1 MMLRWIR
8 SVSLVLAAIAALP
21 LVLSDRA
28 SVRLGALAQDE
39 PAQPRP
45 KVLNAGNGGA
55 SVQAIDE
62 EYNRQLL
69 ELEKQRLAKLAQL
82 AAQQPQKDS
91 QETYELLFRLAISN
105 NLFRE
110 AEPVAQQVIKSG
122 TAAPLVGILAQTIDI
137 IASADRGNFDESL
150 AELRRVIE
158 SQSEH
163 GRPAQGAP
171 AAIDTRALLSIC
183 EAYYQRLLQGDRFDV
198 ARSAFQF
205 VLKQSENPSVKGY
218 CAARLNQLDMIGKPA
233 PAILGTD
240 LSGKPV
246 DLAAAK
252 GDVVLVVF
260 WASWCMPSSTEI
272 AWLDKAYTDYQ
283 ALGFRILGINLDT
296 LQKDGPKLETIMPN
310 IKRFLIDHNVR
321 WPNLVNGTGAQDYAA
336 AYGVAEIPTNV
347 LIGRDGNVLHLDLSR
362 KNLEAVVAR
371 AVRR

>member
-8 SVSLVLAAIAALP
+8 SISLILAASAALP
-21 LVLSDRA
+21 LLLRDRA
-28 SVRLGALAQDE
+28 SMRLGALAQDE
-39 PAQPRP
+39 PAQPKP
-45 KVLNAGNGGA
+45 KVVTAGNGGA

-82 AAQQPQKDS
+82 AAQQPQKNA

-150 AELRRVIE
+150 SELRRVIE
-158 SQSEH
+158 SQSDH

-171 AAIDTRALLSIC
+171 AVIDTRALLSIC

-198 ARSAFQF
+198 ARTAFQF
-205 VLKQSENPSVKGY
+205 VLKQSDNPSVKGY

-233 PAILGTD
+233 PAIQGTD

-246 DLAAAK
+246 DLAALK

-260 WASWCMPSSTEI
+260 WASWCLPSSTEI

-283 ALGFRILGINLDT
+283 SLGFRILGINLDT

-321 WPNLVNGTGAQDYAA
+321 WPNLVNGAGAQDHAA

-347 LIGRDGNVLHLDLSR
+347 LIGRDGNVIHLDLSR

-371 AVRR
+371 AVKR

>member
-1 MMLRWIR
+1 M
-8 SVSLVLAAIAALP
+8 
-21 LVLSDRA
+21 
-28 SVRLGALAQDE
+28 RLGALAQDE
-39 PAQPRP
+39 PAQPKP
-45 KVLNAGNGGA
+45 KVLNAGNGRA

-69 ELEKQRLAKLAQL
+69 ELEKQRLAKLAGL
-82 AAQQPQKDS
+82 AAKQPQKDA

-158 SQSEH
+158 SQSEQ
-163 GRPAQGAP
+163 GRPVQGAP
-171 AAIDTRALLSIC
+171 AVVDTRALLSIC

-233 PAILGTD
+233 PAIKGAD
-240 LSGKPV
+240 LDGKPI
-246 DLAAAK
+246 DLAAEK
-252 GDVVLVVF
+252 GNVVLVVF
-260 WASWCMPSSTEI
+260 WASWCVPSSTEVD
-272 AWLDKAYTDYQ
+272 WLDKAYTDCQ
-283 ALGFRILGINLDT
+283 ARGFRILGINLDP
-296 LQKDGPKLETIMPN
+296 LQKDGPKLETLMPN

-321 WPNLVNGTGAQDYAA
+321 WANLINGTGAQDYAA

-347 LIGRDGNVLHLDLSR
+347 LIGRDGNVIHLDLSR
-362 KNLEAVVAR
+362 KNLESVVTR
-371 AVRR
+371 ALGR

>member
-1 MMLRWIR
+1 M
-8 SVSLVLAAIAALP
+8 
-21 LVLSDRA
+21 
-28 SVRLGALAQDE
+28 RLGALAQDE
-39 PAQPRP
+39 PAQPKP
-45 KVLNAGNGGA
+45 KVVTAGNGGA

-82 AAQQPQKDS
+82 AAQQPQKNA

-150 AELRRVIE
+150 SELRRVIE
-158 SQSEH
+158 SQSDH

-171 AAIDTRALLSIC
+171 AVIDTRALLSIC

-198 ARSAFQF
+198 ARTAFQF
-205 VLKQSENPSVKGY
+205 VLKQSDNPSVKGY

-233 PAILGTD
+233 PAIQGTD

-246 DLAAAK
+246 DLAALK

-260 WASWCMPSSTEI
+260 WASWCLPSSTEI

-283 ALGFRILGINLDT
+283 SLGFRILGINLDT

-321 WPNLVNGTGAQDYAA
+321 WPNLVNGAGAQDHAA

-347 LIGRDGNVLHLDLSR
+347 LIGRDGNVIHLDLSR

-371 AVRR
+371 AVKR